1 MLADMSRR
9 SPLRI
14 GIGGPVGSGKTA
26 LVDALCKTM
35 RERYR
40 LGVITN
46 DIFTREDMEFLV
58 RSQALTPDR
67 IIGVQTG
74 GGPHT
79 PPRRNAARKLDAPG
93 GAPGPPPGLG
103 PVFLWRG
110 GGNTCARPQ
119 PESCSP
125 APFMNLP

>member
-1 MLADMSRR
+1 MNK
-9 SPLRI
+9 PLRL

-35 RERYR
+35 REQYR

-58 RSQALTPDR
+58 RSEALPPDR

-79 PPRRNAARKLDAPG
+79 PPPPGATLELLPPRRNTPR
-93 GAPGPPPGLG
+93 
-103 PVFLWRG
+103 
-110 GGNTCARPQ
+110 RPRACIPF
-119 PESCSP
+119 PEK
-125 APFMNLP
+125 